1 VDHKLM
7 EKKLYKL
14 GLILVT
20 IIFLAGLFVSPIFAS
35 SKSTKTRTDFATFT
49 TVVEESF
56 SADTSP
62 SISIHQQQ
70 TIIQWIT
77 QQFSSLRKGTSRT
90 LTITNPKGEVIQ
102 KRELTKS
109 DDTISLDTTLLIPG
123 SYTVS
128 INNSVVTNFL
138 WGVLAINFDKNIYLP
153 EEKTHI
159 DMAVLNEKG
168 QMVCD
173 ANLQLIITDPSGKT
187 TTLSTD
193 SKEITSNLSVCK
205 SKSLT
210 ITPDYSASFTTS
222 QVGKYQVTL
231 KATTSNGD
239 WQITDSFNVESGPD
253 IEITRRTATR
263 IYPLNIYPVA
273 IFVKPKADFQGVFQ
287 EKVPQKFNLSFQS
300 KINLAKLLGV
310 TPLQLENT
318 GSSSQ
323 SVQDDTSFQTITWN
337 VNWQAGKTYILHYF
351 YDAPDISPE
360 FYELGPSKVTSQKL
374 NYTESRAWQIAVDD
388 TPTQAY
394 SAADTSTSST
404 TYTQLDSMTL
414 TPGVGNYVVHFSTSI
429 QKSPG
434 GSVQQIALYVGNTQV
449 SHTVRTIGSD
459 TSLDTGVTSSNPIAI
474 DAYVSTIGATDAIEV
489 RWNTSAG
496 TATAHERTIVIEPV
510 LSTDITQVS
519 ETGTTTTTS
528 ATDVTIGTLT
538 ATPGAGDYLV
548 FFDSS
553 FLSPTVSLIY
563 SSIYVGGTQIDHSER
578 VHYVEASFP
587 SMEIP
592 VTTHAYVPNVAAGQ
606 TISIRWRTSA
616 GTASALQRTMVIQ
629 KVNASNVFQA
639 SATADTSTSSTVDT
653 PIDSMSIS
661 PGSGDYIAQFSTT
674 INATDVTGSTQDFSL
689 YIGNTQVAHTERTN
703 YTEESYATP
712 PVIDTPASTVAYLTN
727 IGPNDIIRVKY
738 RTDGGTVT
746 AHQRTLTLYKVG
758 ASAATPTANSIQRKT
773 WYDGTRYWR
782 SYLDTTNGRIIFEY
796 STTGT
801 SWTENTSA
809 QINVSTSDF
818 SIEADSSTLLVV
830 YTSGNS
836 IKSKKAAS
844 YPGTGFTWGT
854 EQTTLTG
861 TSSVSSFSFPVVS
874 RDSSSYVWV
883 AAKFSGNNVY
893 YTKTIKETSATND
906 LPEDSND
913 TVYSLTD
920 RTNSSNNL
928 LSSIASLG
936 SQNMYLTYI
945 SGTQIQGCKWINASS
960 DWRDTSGTTCLSGY
974 STPTQVTATVDDTT
988 TSTTYVQMDSMTITP
1003 GTGNYMIWFS
1013 TSIKGIG
1020 GTPSTSA
1027 TINASVFVG
1036 GAQIV
1041 ESDRDVRNEESF
1053 DSGDIS
1059 SLPLSTQAF
1068 ASFVGDG
1075 EAIEIKWKTQ
1085 SGSAIAHQRTLTIQ
1099 KVDPADISH
1108 VSSSV
1113 NTTASSTTYVQMDS
1127 MTLTPGAGDYLIY
1140 FSSSVGSSDVSSV
1153 SASIFVGG
1161 SEVTHS
1167 ERTLYFETS
1176 YASVSTLWNIA
1187 TQAYVANVGATAA
1200 IEIRWKSDLAASV
1213 FRSHSRTLIVQ
1224 KVNSTDVSQATAT
1237 TPTTTTSTT
1246 DTSLNSMTL
1255 TPGAGNYLVFFSTS
1269 VSGTATYPGEM
1280 ESFSVYVGGT
1290 QVPHTLRKVYDEE
1303 SLNNGSSF
1311 PVAIQAYVTN
1321 VGATSPIEVRW
1332 NTDLGTATAHQRTLT
1347 ILKITNSGYD
1357 NIATTTSGVTNN
1369 ISTLND
1375 ASGNIHL
1382 VYIDSSGNTIYR
1394 KYTSS
1399 WQTAVTLDSNSGN
1412 AFPTISYN
1420 SSNDTVYAFWIRS
1433 SDIYYKKG
1441 SPTHTSGFWDASPTT
1456 WQTAGTN
1463 TYITSSLSYS
1473 NDIFA
1478 QWYDGSS
1485 VQWSKIVLNQSGFQ
1499 MQTGYY
1505 IGDGADN
1512 RAITGVGFQPQA
1524 IFIKDDTG
1532 NGVDGVIWKSSSM
1545 TGEISTRL
1553 GEAGADLA
1561 TDAIQSLDSNGFTLG
1576 TYADVNGAN
1585 VRFTWVAFSGSD
1597 CTATGTFCVNSYTG
1611 DGSSTHAITT
1621 VGFQPNMVMI
1631 KGSGATQGIF
1641 KTSSMPLNVAQNFS
1655 VSNES
1660 TDGTRVKTLDATGF
1674 TLGNGSPVNTNAANY
1689 WYLAFKNSSGIFS
1702 EGTFT
1707 GDGTASKSINV
1718 GFKPNY
1724 MWIKNSNATVAD
1736 SSGFNLTES
1745 NGDYTSI
1752 GDDGANKTDW
1762 IKSLD
1767 TSGFTV
1773 GAATG
1778 VNESGKTIYWFA
1790 FAGAT
1795 QPPASGTFTMK
1806 VGTYTG
1812 NGTSQ
1817 SITGLGFAPDL
1828 VIIKDET
1835 GSNYGVYRTRLMK
1848 GDLTSYIIS
1857 TISTFAGGI
1866 TSLDSDGFS
1875 IGASDTVNTNSTT
1888 YSYQAFG
1895 NAYNPET
1902 GTGAADFTIG
1912 AYTGNDLDNR
1922 DIVRVPFQPDVIV
1935 SKRSGQTGIFK
1946 TSDMSGDVTAYLT
1959 NNADAADLIQ
1969 AINSDGFQVGAST
1982 QINNLASL
1990 HHFYAFKAGTNLK
2003 VGTYSGTGATQNITS
2018 PGIAP
2023 SLVWVKG
2030 PSTTYGV
2037 MRPSTNV
2044 GDLTQWFANVAAAAD
2059 RITALL
2065 SNGFSIGGNQT
2076 QTNTAAT
2083 TYRYVVWKAV
2093 STVNNFQMN
2102 GIKMNG
2108 IKLN

>member
-1 VDHKLM
+1 MD
-7 EKKLYKL
+7 KKLYKL
-14 GLILVT
+14 GFVLVT
-20 IIFLAGLFVSPIFAS
+20 IIFLAGLFTSPIFAS

-49 TVVEESF
+49 TVVEDSF
-56 SADTSP
+56 SANTSP
-62 SISIHQQQ
+62 SISVHQQQ

-77 QQFSSLRKGTSRT
+77 QKFSSLRQGASRT
-90 LTITNPKGEVIQ
+90 LTITNPKGEIIQ

-109 DDTISLDTTLLIPG
+109 DDTISLDIALLIPG
-123 SYTVS
+123 SYTIS

-138 WGVLAINFDKNIYLP
+138 WGVLALNFDKNIYLP
-153 EEKTHI
+153 GEKTHI

-173 ANLQLIITDPSGKT
+173 ANLQLIITDPSGKV

-193 SKEITSNLSVCK
+193 SKEITVNQSVCK

-210 ITPDYSASFTTS
+210 LTPDYSASFATNST
-222 QVGKYQVTL
+222 GKYQVTL
-231 KATTSNGD
+231 KATTNNGD
-239 WQITDSFNVESGPD
+239 WQITDSFTVHESPE
-253 IEITRRTATR
+253 IEITRRSATR

-273 IFVKPKADFQGVFQ
+273 LFIKPKSDFQGTFQ
-287 EKVPQKFNLSFQS
+287 EKVPRNFNLSFQS
-300 KINLAKLLGV
+300 KINLSKLLGV
-310 TPLQLENT
+310 TTLQLENT

-323 SVQDDTSFQTITWN
+323 SVQDGTDSQTITWN

-360 FYELGPSKVTSQKL
+360 FYELGPAKVSGQKL
-374 NYTESRAWQIAVDD
+374 NYSESRTWQIAVDD

-404 TYTQLDSMTL
+404 TFTQLDSMTL
-414 TPGVGNYVVHFSTSI
+414 TPGIGNYVVHFSTSI

-434 GSVQQIALYVGNTQV
+434 ASLQQIALYVGNTQV
-449 SHTVRTIGSD
+449 SHTIRTIGSD
-459 TSLDTGVTSSNPIAI
+459 SSLDTGVTSSNPVSI
-474 DAYVSTIGATDAIEV
+474 DAYVSTIGATDAIEI
-489 RWNTSAG
+489 RWNTNTG
-496 TATAHERTIVIEPV
+496 TATAHERTLVIEPV
-510 LSTDITQVS
+510 ISADITQVS
-519 ETGTTTTTS
+519 ETGTTTTAST
-528 ATDVTIGTLT
+528 TDITMGTIT

-548 FFDSS
+548 YFDTSVRNAS
-553 FLSPTVSLIY
+553 VSLIY
-563 SSIYVGGTQIDHSER
+563 TSIYVGGTQVDHSER

-587 SMEIP
+587 NMEIP
-592 VTTHAYVPNVAAGQ
+592 VTTHAYISGVAAGQ
-606 TISIRWRTSA
+606 TISIRWHTSA

-629 KVNASNVFQA
+629 KVNSSNVFQA
-639 SATADTSTSSTVDT
+639 SATADTSTSSVTDT
-653 PIDSMSIS
+653 PMDSMSIS
-661 PGSGDYIAQFSTT
+661 PGSGDYIALFSTS
-674 INATDVTGSTQDFSL
+674 ISATDVFGSIQDFSL

-703 YTEESYATP
+703 YTEESYATS

-738 RTDGGTVT
+738 RTDGGVVT

-758 ASAATPTANSIQRKT
+758 ASAATPTANSAQRKT

-809 QINVSTSDF
+809 RIDISTSDF
-818 SIEADSSTLLVV
+818 SIEADSSNLFIV

-836 IKSKKAAS
+836 IKSRAAAS
-844 YPGTGFTWGT
+844 YPGTTFSWGT

-861 TSSVSSFSFPVVS
+861 TSSVSSYSFPVIS

-883 AAKFSGNNVY
+883 AAKYSGSNIY
-893 YTKTIKETSATND
+893 YTKTIKETSAAND
-906 LPEDSND
+906 LPEDSGD
-913 TVYSLTD
+913 TIYSLTD
-920 RTNSSNNL
+920 RTNTSNNVL
-928 LSSIASLG
+928 NNLASLG

-945 SGTQIQGCKWINASS
+945 SGTQIQGCKWVNASN
-960 DWRDTSGTTCLSGY
+960 DWRDTSGNSCTSGF
-974 STPTQVTATVDDTT
+974 STPTQITATIDDTT
-988 TSTTYVQMDSMTITP
+988 
-1003 GTGNYMIWFS
+1003 
-1013 TSIKGIG
+1013 
-1020 GTPSTSA
+1020 
-1027 TINASVFVG
+1027 
-1036 GAQIV
+1036 
-1041 ESDRDVRNEESF
+1041 
-1053 DSGDIS
+1053 
-1059 SLPLSTQAF
+1059 
-1068 ASFVGDG
+1068 
-1075 EAIEIKWKTQ
+1075 
-1085 SGSAIAHQRTLTIQ
+1085 
-1099 KVDPADISH
+1099 
-1108 VSSSV
+1108 
-1113 NTTASSTTYVQMDS
+1113 SSTTYVQMDS
-1127 MTLTPGAGDYLIY
+1127 MTLTPGAGNYIIWFSTSMRGIGGTPSSTLNASIFVGGAQVVESERETRSEESFDAGLIAALPVATHAYVPYVNDGEAIEIRWKTQNGTATTHQRTLTIQKVNSADISQATSSVETTITSTTYVQMDSMTLTPGAGNYLIY
-1140 FSSSVGSSDVSSV
+1140 FSSSIGGTDAANV

-1161 SEVTHS
+1161 TQITHS
-1167 ERTLYFETS
+1167 DRTLYFEGS
-1176 YASVSTLWNIA
+1176 FADNNNLWNLS
-1187 TQAYVANVGATAA
+1187 TQTYAASVGATDA
-1200 IEIRWKSDLAASV
+1200 IEVRWKTDVAGKA
-1213 FRSHSRTLIVQ
+1213 RAHARTLIVQ
-1224 KVNSTDVSQATAT
+1224 KVDSTYASQATAT
-1237 TPTTTTSTT
+1237 TDTTTTSTS
-1246 DTSLNSMTL
+1246 DTALNSMTL

-1269 VSGTATYPGEM
+1269 VSGTATGNGEM
-1280 ESFSVYVGGT
+1280 ENFSVYVGGT
-1290 QVPHTLRKVYDEE
+1290 QVAHTQRSVYDEE
-1303 SLNNGSSF
+1303 SLNGGSSF
-1311 PVAIQAYVTN
+1311 PVTIQAYVTG
-1321 VGATSPIEVRW
+1321 VGATSAIEVRW
-1332 NTDLGTATAHQRTLT
+1332 NTDSGTATAHQRTLT
-1347 ILKITNSGYD
+1347 VYKIINAGKD
-1357 NIATTTSGVTNN
+1357 DIATTISGVTNN

-1375 ASGNIHL
+1375 SSNNIHL

-1399 WQTAVTLDSNSGN
+1399 WQTAVTLDGNGSNSY
-1412 AFPTISYN
+1412 PSISYN
-1420 SSNDTVYAFWIRS
+1420 SSNDTVYAFWIRG

-1441 SPTHTSGFWDASPTT
+1441 SPTHTSGFWDTSPTT

-1505 IGDGADN
+1505 IGDGTDN
-1512 RAITGVGFQPQA
+1512 RAITGIGFQPEVVL
-1524 IFIKDDTG
+1524 IKDDTG
-1532 NGVDGVIWKSSSM
+1532 NGVDGVIWKSISM
-1545 TGEISTRL
+1545 SGETTALL
-1553 GEAGADLA
+1553 GEAGADHPL
-1561 TDAIQSLDSNGFTLG
+1561 DFIQSLDSNGFTIG
-1576 TYADVNGAN
+1576 TDVDVNGAN
-1585 VRFTWVAFSGSD
+1585 VRFTWVAFRGSD
-1597 CTATGTFCVNSYTG
+1597 CTATGTFCAGSYTG
-1611 DGSSTHAITT
+1611 DGTSSHAITS

-1631 KGSGATQGIF
+1631 KGSGATQGVF
-1641 KTSSMPLNVAQNFS
+1641 RTSSMANNVTQNFS

-1660 TDGTRVKTLDATGF
+1660 TDGTRIKTLDSTGF
-1674 TLGNGSPVNTNAANY
+1674 TLGNGSPVNTNATSY
-1689 WYLAFKNSSGIFS
+1689 RFLAFKNSSGIFS
-1702 EGTFT
+1702 EGVFT

-1718 GFKPNY
+1718 GFKPSY

-1736 SSGFNLTES
+1736 SSGFSLTES
-1745 NGDYTSI
+1745 NGDYTGI
-1752 GDDGANKTDW
+1752 GDDGNNKTDW

-1773 GAATG
+1773 GAAAG
-1778 VNESGKTIYWFA
+1778 VNETGKTIYWFA

-1795 QPPASGTFTMK
+1795 MPTASGTFTMK

-1812 NGTSQ
+1812 NGTTQ

-1828 VIIKDET
+1828 VIVKDESG
-1835 GSNYGVYRTRLMK
+1835 GSYGVYRTRLMK
-1848 GDLTSYIIS
+1848 GNTTSYIIS
-1857 TISTFAGGI
+1857 TIANFADGI

-1875 IGASDTVNTNSTT
+1875 VGTSGPVNVGSTSYT
-1888 YSYQAFG
+1888 YQAFG

-1902 GTGAADFTIG
+1902 GSGAADFTIG

-1922 DIVRVPFQPDVIV
+1922 NIVRVPFQADVIV
-1935 SKRSGQTGIFK
+1935 SKRSAQTGIFK
-1946 TSDMSGDVTAYLT
+1946 TSDMAGDTTGYLT

-1969 AINSDGFQVGAST
+1969 AINSDGFQVGTST
-1982 QINNLASL
+1982 QINNLTSL

-2044 GDLTQWFANVAAAAD
+2044 GDVTQWFANVAAAAD

-2065 SNGFSIGGNQT
+2065 SNGFTIGGNQT
-2076 QTNTAAT
+2076 QTNTSGT

-2093 STVNNFQMN
+2093 STVNNFQLN
-2102 GIKMNG
+2102 GVKMNG